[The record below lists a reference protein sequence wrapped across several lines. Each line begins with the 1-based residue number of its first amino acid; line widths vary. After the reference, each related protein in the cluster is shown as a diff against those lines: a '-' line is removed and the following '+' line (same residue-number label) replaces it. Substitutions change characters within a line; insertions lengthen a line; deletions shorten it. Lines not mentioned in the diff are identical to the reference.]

1 MKKFAL
7 LLSVI
12 ASVFVLTSCA
22 EKTCST
28 DESAANSMNAQTA
41 GAAAHHDYK
50 GESSVK

>member
-22 EKTCST
+22 EKTGCM
-28 DESAANSMNAQTA
+28 DDCAANSANAQTA
-41 GAAAHHDYK
+41 GATVHHDYK